1 MSDKRFKSFEGMF
14 GLESSMDITML
25 SKEQLCIIKEQK
37 WSVYSEDKLQGLQE
51 SIKEWGILEPLIV
64 RPAKDVPY
72 PIDAEYEIISG
83 RHRFWAG
90 DRAGYDEYPCIVKS
104 GLSADEVQI
113 IMDETNMY
121 QRGWADMKYSER
133 AAVIA
138 THYYATKNN
147 NKRADFINQI
157 CEEIQALAKPV
168 NTRADGGLSQ
178 VATNTNLRGSA
189 AEFDLSKDTIARY
202 LKIDTLVQSLKDF
215 LDAGRFA
222 FIPAVEISFL
232 LPDHQDYLAKVL
244 DQNLTMKLDM
254 KKAEQLHALH
264 DKQELNPAVIL
275 DVMMGKKVKKPA
287 GRPPA
292 FKLSNKI
299 VTKYFESDA
308 EPKAIEE
315 IIDEALKIYFQ
326 IKEADSAAVLD
337 TVYKEE

>member
-1 MSDKRFKSFEGMF
+1 MSDKRFKSFDGMF
-14 GLESSMDITML
+14 GLDAGMDITML
-25 SKEQLCIIKEQK
+25 RKDQLCIIKNQK
-37 WSVYSEDKLQGLQE
+37 WSVYSEDKLQGLQD
-51 SIKEWGILEPLIV
+51 SIKDFGILEPLIV

-72 PIDAEYEIISG
+72 PIDTEYEIISG

-90 DRAGYDEYPCIVKS
+90 DRAGYDEYPCVIKT
-104 GLSADEVQI
+104 GLTADEVQI

-147 NKRADFINQI
+147 NKRADFINKI
-157 CEEIQALAKPV
+157 CEEIQTLAKPV
-168 NTRADGGLSQ
+168 NTRTEGVLSQ
-178 VATNTNLRGSA
+178 VGTNANLRGSA
-189 AEFDLSKDTIARY
+189 AEFDLSKNTVARY

-232 LPDHQDYLAKVL
+232 FPDHQEYLAKL
-244 DQNLTMKLDM
+244 LEQSPTMKLDM
-254 KKAEQLHALH
+254 KKAKQLHALH

-275 DVMMGKKVKKPA
+275 DVMLGKKVKKPA

-299 VTKYFESDA
+299 VAKYFEPETEQKDI
-308 EPKAIEE
+308 EDVIDKALEM
-315 IIDEALKIYFQ
+315 YFN
-326 IKEADSAAVLD
+326 S
-337 TVYKEE
+337 

>member
-1 MSDKRFKSFEGMF
+1 MSDKRFKTFEGMF
-14 GLESSMDITML
+14 GLESNMDITML
-25 SKEQLCIIKEQK
+25 SKEQLCIIKDQK

-64 RPAKDVPY
+64 RPANDVPY
-72 PIDAEYEIISG
+72 PIDTEYEIISG

-157 CEEIQALAKPV
+157 CEEIQTLAKPV
-168 NTRADGGLSQ
+168 NTRAEGVLSPME
-178 VATNTNLRGSA
+178 TNSNLRASGS
-189 AEFDLSKDTIARY
+189 EFDLSKDTIARY
-202 LKIDTLVQSLKDF
+202 LRVDTLVQSIKDY
-215 LDAGRFA
+215 LDDEKFGLRV
-222 FIPAVEISFL
+222 AVEISFL

-244 DQNLTMKLDM
+244 EQNPAMKLDM

-264 DKQELNPAVIL
+264 DKQELNPAAIL
-275 DVMMGKKVKKPA
+275 DVMLGKRVKKQA

-299 VTKYFESDA
+299 VTKYFDPDA

-337 TVYKEE
+337 TAKGE

>member
-25 SKEQLCIIKEQK
+25 SKEQLCIIKNQK
-37 WSVYSEDKLQGLQE
+37 WSVYSEDKLQGLQD

-72 PIDAEYEIISG
+72 PIDTEYEIISG

-90 DRAGYDEYPCIVKS
+90 DRAGYEDYPCIVKT

-157 CEEIQALAKPV
+157 SEEIKTLAKPV
-168 NTRADGGLSQ
+168 NTRTEEGLSPME
-178 VATNTNLRGSA
+178 TNSNLRASGN
-189 AEFDLSKDTIARY
+189 EFDLSKDTIARY
-202 LKIDTLVQSLKDF
+202 LRVDTLAQVLKDF
-215 LDAGRFA
+215 LDAERFGLRV
-222 FIPAVEISFL
+222 AVEVSFL
-232 LPDHQDYLAKVL
+232 FPDHQEYLAEL
-244 DQNLTMKLDM
+244 LEQNPTMKLDM
-254 KKAEQLHALH
+254 KKAEQLHAFH

-275 DVMMGKKVKKPA
+275 DVMLGKKVKKQA

-292 FKLSNKI
+292 FKLSNKL
-299 VTKYFESDA
+299 VTKYFEPDA
-308 EPKAIEE
+308 PQKDIEDTIDKALEMYFKS
-315 IIDEALKIYFQ
+315 EA
-326 IKEADSAAVLD
+326 
-337 TVYKEE
+337 